1 MTMPVPDWVM
11 QQIQAGQYG
20 QAGPM
25 SVPGPNASTTAPSP
39 PPYAPQFVMDA
50 VAGQSEQ
57 PGGMS
62 MPGPNASMLG
72 QANQAGGL
80 PAALDWQPPSGPPP
94 GGMSIPEAPPPAPIS
109 TLNYTPADAAPPEPP
124 PQAPP
129 DAYPGLTAA
138 ISQAARG
145 SYRNVPEAVIKAA
158 EQWDQQGRGPMPGR
172 TPAETASN
180 RRAYDD
186 AVRNREETENEALLD
201 RRLELMG
208 AAERS
213 DDVARREILRGRG
226 YAQQMLDTQKEQAA
240 RKDAIDTRIGELDR
254 LIEQQATA
262 RNVNPTQKYWTDKGA
277 FGRLA
282 TGLALGFGAMG
293 QALAGGQN
301 VALEMVNREIDGEFA
316 RQRDLVDGLGLQ
328 IASKRAL
335 LGDMM
340 QRFQSPEAA
349 EAATRSAL
357 IGQAEVETRRQAA
370 LEKSAEARAEMTSLA
385 DQLALQRAGLAQAAT
400 EGERRTLYQWQPR
413 RTVGRSGLDEMNHR
427 LDQLGVPKEKK
438 LPILAAF
445 LERGPR
451 GAGEALHAAGASM
464 GPKNRTE
471 LEAQK
476 YERSTRVVVPDHFA
490 AELGLREVTATDPA
504 QKKDLQ
510 EGLLAAEGILTDLDR
525 LEKLVQN
532 GTRLSPGDRAFAAA
546 VAAKMIG
553 PWRVKLGLGVMS
565 ESDKELVKPLTGG
578 FVNDFSLFDRQVLIN
593 QLRSMLMTDT
603 KMSLSTAY
611 EDRDATQQ
619 AAVSIK
625 RRKAH

>member
-25 SVPGPNASTTAPSP
+25 SVPEPNASTAPSP

-62 MPGPNASMLG
+62 MPGPNASMSG

-80 PAALDWQPPSGPPP
+80 PAALDWQPPSGPQP
-94 GGMSIPEAPPPAPIS
+94 GGMSIPEAPTPAPMS
-109 TLNYTPADAAPPEPP
+109 TVNYTPAEPPPEPP

-413 RTVGRSGLDEMNHR
+413 RTVGRSGLDEMNRR

-438 LPILAAF
+438 LSIIAAY
-445 LERGPR
+445 LERGPQ
-451 GAGEALHAAGASM
+451 GAAEALHGAASSGNLPQTEAEVRAANFDLARRVDIPGVFGGGTSWAHSPERATKAS
-464 GPKNRTE
+464 
-471 LEAQK
+471 
-476 YERSTRVVVPDHFA
+476 
-490 AELGLREVTATDPA
+490 
-504 QKKDLQ
+504 
-510 EGLLAAEGILTDLDR
+510 EGLESADQLLQSSAR
-525 LEKLVQN
+525 LRKIVLS
-532 GTRLSPGDRAFAAA
+532 GSRLSPDDRMAVDQIAATNA
-546 VAAKMIG
+546 G
-553 PWRVKLGLGVMS
+553 QWRVALGLGVMS
-565 ESDKELVKPLTGG
+565 ESDKDLISPLTGER
-578 FVNDFSLFDRQVLIN
+578 VNRMSVADRIKMLDTNDSLVRQKAE
-593 QLRSMLMTDT
+593 QYTH
-603 KMSLSTAY
+603 SLSSDPMGRAPVQSTL
-611 EDRDATQQ
+611 
-619 AAVSIK
+619 
-625 RRKAH
+625 RKGPTL